1 MKIKPG
7 LYFVFAFLILVS
19 CKGKILDRQEA
30 DRSMKILNSNLM
42 NLLTAGSEKPEFQ
55 AMEFLFNQEVSPLPF
70 YKTKNQAVPDTVTYN
85 IEKNKGNYSWDSDTK
100 RFKKTENADR
110 ISLNFPLSNSAA
122 NTIRFDLIHY
132 KSQAYSSRPDLP
144 VLVDAIISD
153 ADRQLAGLKHTA
165 NITNNLPENIST
177 KIIGLDYEAAFE
189 LRRTQL
195 KNDGKLM
202 IDLFLKTKGFEVISG
217 HVDAEIEYSRQ
228 GYFFKTIDFYLKL
241 QDHHVTGKIK
251 YSEINPTAADYID
264 SFNSNSSIIL
274 SEGKNQVGKI
284 VLNKTDN
291 KELLDYYIRFSD
303 GSETLLS
310 TYIPVLKKLLN
321 LKY

>member
-1 MKIKPG
+1 
-7 LYFVFAFLILVS
+7 
-19 CKGKILDRQEA
+19 
-30 DRSMKILNSNLM
+30 
-42 NLLTAGSEKPEFQ
+42 
-55 AMEFLFNQEVSPLPF
+55 
-70 YKTKNQAVPDTVTYN
+70 
-85 IEKNKGNYSWDSDTK
+85 
-100 RFKKTENADR
+100 
-110 ISLNFPLSNSAA
+110 
-122 NTIRFDLIHY
+122 
-132 KSQAYSSRPDLP
+132 
-144 VLVDAIISD
+144 
-153 ADRQLAGLKHTA
+153 
-165 NITNNLPENIST
+165 
-177 KIIGLDYEAAFE
+177 
-189 LRRTQL
+189 
-195 KNDGKLM
+195 M

-303 GSETLLS
+303 GSKTLLS